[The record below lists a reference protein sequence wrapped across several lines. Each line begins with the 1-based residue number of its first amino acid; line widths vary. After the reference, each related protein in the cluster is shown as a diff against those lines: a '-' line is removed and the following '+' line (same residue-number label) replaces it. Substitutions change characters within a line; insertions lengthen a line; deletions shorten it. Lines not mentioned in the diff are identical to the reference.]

1 MEENYDFRIFGQ
13 LDLAKSCGDKEDEEN
28 WEIEGV
34 ILEEVEDVSG
44 ETPVLKAMDWS
55 YFDEHGVIKYE
66 HDPRN
71 KAGRPMPTPV
81 NIIGVPHIREERDNK
96 VFFKGALFPEQPMA
110 QETRRLIK
118 AFKNHSK
125 KYPQYGRMGVGIS
138 IEGNYI
144 KKSLIGKRRY
154 AGKVFNMVM
163 TPNPQGTT
171 TYTDMAR
178 KSVESFAKSLEV
190 GPTETDLSKKKQGQ
204 AIQEE
209 VINKKPK
216 VTAEDIG
223 GGKKAKKKFK
233 NYDEAYRFYRK
244 KYRPV
249 EADKLAKQHFNKE

>member
-13 LDLAKSCGDKEDEEN
+13 LDLAKSCGDKEDDD
-28 WEIEGV
+28 WEIGGLV
-34 ILEEVEDVSG
+34 LDEVDDVSG
-44 ETPVLKAMDWS
+44 EAPVLKSMDWS
-55 YFDEHGVIKYE
+55 YLDERGVFKYE

-71 KAGRPMPTPV
+71 KYGRPIPTPV
-81 NIIGVPHIREERDNK
+81 NIIGVPHFREERGK
-96 VFFKGALFPEQPMA
+96 SVFIKGALLPEQPMA

-118 AFKNHSK
+118 ALRKHNE
-125 KYPQYGRMGVGIS
+125 KYPGYRRTLGFS

-144 KKSLIGKRRY
+144 QKSLSGKRRY
-154 AGKVFNMVM
+154 TGKVFNVVI

-171 TYTDMAR
+171 TYAELVQ
-178 KSVESFAKSLEV
+178 KSMETFAKSLEI
-190 GPTETDLSKKKQGQ
+190 GHPIETDLTKKKQGQ

-209 VINKKPK
+209 VIDKKAK

-223 GGKKAKKKFK
+223 GGKKGKKKFK